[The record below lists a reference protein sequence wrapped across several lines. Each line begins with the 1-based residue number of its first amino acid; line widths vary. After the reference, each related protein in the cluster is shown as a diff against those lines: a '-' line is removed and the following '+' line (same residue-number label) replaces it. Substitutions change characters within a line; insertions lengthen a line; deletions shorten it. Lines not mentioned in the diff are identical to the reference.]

1 MFDFSAFFAQYGN
14 LFLQGTVDTLIMT
27 CVATILAY
35 VIGIPLGI
43 LLVVTS
49 PNGLRPNRIVSTIV
63 GWIVNIG
70 RSVPFIILLV
80 ALIPFTRFIVGT
92 SLGVPG
98 AVVPLVV
105 TAAPFA
111 ARMVEQSLEE
121 TDSGL
126 VEAAQSFGASTWQIV
141 WKVYLKETL
150 PSLVRGAAITFV
162 TLFGYSAM
170 AGTVG
175 AGGLGDIAI
184 RYGYQRFQTDV
195 MIFAVLLCVVLVIVF
210 QAIGDATARKI
221 DQAPQVTCKSSW
233 RRPAKTR
240 IIKRSRILWE
250 AASSFCEIYSWAQP
264 SSCDRPTLIPLF
276 AW

>member
-126 VEAAQSFGASTWQIV
+126 VEAAQSFGASAWQIV
-141 WKVYLKETL
+141 WKVYL
-150 PSLVRGAAITFV
+150 
-162 TLFGYSAM
+162 
-170 AGTVG
+170 
-175 AGGLGDIAI
+175 
-184 RYGYQRFQTDV
+184 
-195 MIFAVLLCVVLVIVF
+195 
-210 QAIGDATARKI
+210 
-221 DQAPQVTCKSSW
+221 
-233 RRPAKTR
+233 
-240 IIKRSRILWE
+240 
-250 AASSFCEIYSWAQP
+250 
-264 SSCDRPTLIPLF
+264 
-276 AW
+276 

>member
-1 MFDFSAFFAQYGN
+1 MFDFSAFFAQYGA
-14 LFLQGTVDTLIMT
+14 LFAQGTLDTLIMT
-27 CVATILAY
+27 CVATLLAY

-49 PNGLRPNRIVSTIV
+49 PNGLRPNRVVSTIV

-70 RSVPFIILLV
+70 RSIPFIILLV

-98 AVVPLVV
+98 AIVPLVV

-121 TDSGL
+121 TDGGL

-150 PSLVRGAAITFV
+150 PSLVRGVAITFV

-195 MIFAVLLCVVLVIVF
+195 MVFAVLLCIVLVIVF
-210 QAIGDATARKI
+210 QAIGDVTARRI
-221 DQAPQVTCKSSW
+221 DK
-233 RRPAKTR
+233 RRK
-240 IIKRSRILWE
+240 
-250 AASSFCEIYSWAQP
+250 
-264 SSCDRPTLIPLF
+264 
-276 AW
+276 

>member
-1 MFDFSAFFAQYGN
+1 MFDFSAFFDQYGN

-98 AVVPLVV
+98 AVVHLVV

-210 QAIGDATARKI
+210 QAIGDVTARKI
-221 DQAPQVTCKSSW
+221 DK
-233 RRPAKTR
+233 RRR
-240 IIKRSRILWE
+240 
-250 AASSFCEIYSWAQP
+250 
-264 SSCDRPTLIPLF
+264 
-276 AW
+276 

>member
-35 VIGIPLGI
+35 IIGIPLGI

-175 AGGLGDIAI
+175 AGGLGDIAV
-184 RYGYQRFQTDV
+184 RYGHQRGITSV
-195 MIFAVLLCVVLVIVF
+195 MWVTVVFLIILVQVVQLIFNWLS
-210 QAIGDATARKI
+210 RRI
-221 DQAPQVTCKSSW
+221 D
-233 RRPAKTR
+233 
-240 IIKRSRILWE
+240 KRLD
-250 AASSFCEIYSWAQP
+250 QP
-264 SSCDRPTLIPLF
+264 SGAKKSGPLDLLARF
-276 AW
+276 AHTK

>member
-121 TDSGL
+121 TDGGL

-210 QAIGDATARKI
+210 QAVGDVTARKI
-221 DQAPQVTCKSSW
+221 DK
-233 RRPAKTR
+233 RRR
-240 IIKRSRILWE
+240 
-250 AASSFCEIYSWAQP
+250 
-264 SSCDRPTLIPLF
+264 
-276 AW
+276 

>member
-35 VIGIPLGI
+35 AIGIPLGI

-210 QAIGDATARKI
+210 QAVGDVTARKI
-221 DQAPQVTCKSSW
+221 DK
-233 RRPAKTR
+233 RRR
-240 IIKRSRILWE
+240 
-250 AASSFCEIYSWAQP
+250 
-264 SSCDRPTLIPLF
+264 
-276 AW
+276 

>member
-14 LFLQGTVDTLIMT
+14 LFLQGTIDTLVMT

-49 PNGLRPNRIVSTIV
+49 PNGLLPNRIVSTIV

-210 QAIGDATARKI
+210 QAIGDVTARKI
-221 DQAPQVTCKSSW
+221 DK
-233 RRPAKTR
+233 RRR
-240 IIKRSRILWE
+240 
-250 AASSFCEIYSWAQP
+250 
-264 SSCDRPTLIPLF
+264 
-276 AW
+276 

>member
-14 LFLQGTVDTLIMT
+14 LFLQGTIDTLVMT

-49 PNGLRPNRIVSTIV
+49 PNGLRPNRIVSTVV

-210 QAIGDATARKI
+210 QAIGDVTARKI
-221 DQAPQVTCKSSW
+221 DK
-233 RRPAKTR
+233 RRR
-240 IIKRSRILWE
+240 
-250 AASSFCEIYSWAQP
+250 
-264 SSCDRPTLIPLF
+264 
-276 AW
+276 

>member
-1 MFDFSAFFAQYGN
+1 MFDCSAFFAQYGN
-14 LFLQGTVDTLIMT
+14 LFLQGTIDTLTMT
-27 CVATILAY
+27 CVATLLAY

-43 LLVVTS
+43 LLVVTG
-49 PNGLRPNRIVSTIV
+49 PNGLHPNRILSTVI

-121 TDSGL
+121 TDAGL
-126 VEAAQSFGASTWQIV
+126 IEAAQSFGASTWQIV
-141 WKVYLKETL
+141 CKVYLKETL

-195 MIFAVLLCVVLVIVF
+195 MVFAVLLCIVLVIAF
-210 QAIGDATARKI
+210 QAIGDVTARKI
-221 DQAPQVTCKSSW
+221 DK
-233 RRPAKTR
+233 RRR
-240 IIKRSRILWE
+240 
-250 AASSFCEIYSWAQP
+250 
-264 SSCDRPTLIPLF
+264 
-276 AW
+276 

>member
-14 LFLQGTVDTLIMT
+14 LFFQGTVDTLIMT

-195 MIFAVLLCVVLVIVF
+195 MIFAVLLCVVLVIAF
-210 QAIGDATARKI
+210 QAIGDVTARKI
-221 DQAPQVTCKSSW
+221 DK
-233 RRPAKTR
+233 RRR
-240 IIKRSRILWE
+240 
-250 AASSFCEIYSWAQP
+250 
-264 SSCDRPTLIPLF
+264 
-276 AW
+276 

>member
-141 WKVYLKETL
+141 YKVYLKETL

-195 MIFAVLLCVVLVIVF
+195 MVFAVLLCIVLVIAF
-210 QAIGDATARKI
+210 QAIGDVAARKI
-221 DQAPQVTCKSSW
+221 DK
-233 RRPAKTR
+233 RRR
-240 IIKRSRILWE
+240 
-250 AASSFCEIYSWAQP
+250 
-264 SSCDRPTLIPLF
+264 
-276 AW
+276 

>member
-49 PNGLRPNRIVSTIV
+49 PNGLRPNRVISTIV

-80 ALIPFTRFIVGT
+80 VLIPFTRFIVGT

-184 RYGYQRFQTDV
+184 RYGYQRFQMDV
-195 MIFAVLLCVVLVIVF
+195 MIATVVVLIVMV
-210 QAIGDATARKI
+210 QAMQSLGDY
-221 DQAPQVTCKSSW
+221 
-233 RRPAKTR
+233 
-240 IIKRSRILWE
+240 
-250 AASSFCEIYSWAQP
+250 ASKK
-264 SSCDRPTLIPLF
+264 LNKNKL
-276 AW
+276 

>member
-49 PNGLRPNRIVSTIV
+49 PNGLRPNRIISTIV

-162 TLFGYSAM
+162 ALFGYSAM

-210 QAIGDATARKI
+210 QAIGDVTARKI
-221 DQAPQVTCKSSW
+221 DK
-233 RRPAKTR
+233 RRR
-240 IIKRSRILWE
+240 
-250 AASSFCEIYSWAQP
+250 
-264 SSCDRPTLIPLF
+264 
-276 AW
+276 

>member
-184 RYGYQRFQTDV
+184 RYGYQRFQTDI

-210 QAIGDATARKI
+210 QAVGDVTARKI
-221 DQAPQVTCKSSW
+221 DK
-233 RRPAKTR
+233 RRR
-240 IIKRSRILWE
+240 
-250 AASSFCEIYSWAQP
+250 
-264 SSCDRPTLIPLF
+264 
-276 AW
+276 

>member
-1 MFDFSAFFAQYGN
+1 MFDFSAFFSQYGN

-210 QAIGDATARKI
+210 QAIGDVTARKI
-221 DQAPQVTCKSSW
+221 DK
-233 RRPAKTR
+233 RRR
-240 IIKRSRILWE
+240 
-250 AASSFCEIYSWAQP
+250 
-264 SSCDRPTLIPLF
+264 
-276 AW
+276 

>member
-195 MIFAVLLCVVLVIVF
+195 MIFAVLLCVVLIIVF
-210 QAIGDATARKI
+210 QAIGDVTARKI
-221 DQAPQVTCKSSW
+221 DK
-233 RRPAKTR
+233 RRR
-240 IIKRSRILWE
+240 
-250 AASSFCEIYSWAQP
+250 
-264 SSCDRPTLIPLF
+264 
-276 AW
+276 

>member
-1 MFDFSAFFAQYGN
+1 MFDCSAFFALYGN
-14 LFLQGTVDTLIMT
+14 LFLQGTIDTLTMT
-27 CVATILAY
+27 CVATLLAY

-43 LLVVTS
+43 LLVVTG
-49 PNGLRPNRIVSTIV
+49 PNSLHPNRILSTVV

-80 ALIPFTRFIVGT
+80 ALIPFTRFVVGT

-121 TDSGL
+121 ADAGL
-126 VEAAQSFGASTWQIV
+126 IEAAQSFGASTWQIV
-141 WKVYLKETL
+141 YKVYLKETL

-195 MIFAVLLCVVLVIVF
+195 MVFAVLLCIVLVIAF
-210 QAIGDATARKI
+210 QAIGDVTARKI
-221 DQAPQVTCKSSW
+221 DK
-233 RRPAKTR
+233 RRR
-240 IIKRSRILWE
+240 
-250 AASSFCEIYSWAQP
+250 
-264 SSCDRPTLIPLF
+264 
-276 AW
+276 

>member
-14 LFLQGTVDTLIMT
+14 LFLQGTIDTLIMT

-49 PNGLRPNRIVSTIV
+49 PNGLRPNRVISTIV

-184 RYGYQRFQTDV
+184 RYGYYRWQGDV
-195 MIFAVLLCVVLVIVF
+195 MWVTVILLVALVQIL
-210 QAIGDATARKI
+210 QGIGMLFSKKLDH
-221 DQAPQVTCKSSW
+221 
-233 RRPAKTR
+233 RRH
-240 IIKRSRILWE
+240 
-250 AASSFCEIYSWAQP
+250 
-264 SSCDRPTLIPLF
+264 
-276 AW
+276 

>member
-175 AGGLGDIAI
+175 TGGLGDIAI

-210 QAIGDATARKI
+210 QAIGDVTARKI
-221 DQAPQVTCKSSW
+221 DK
-233 RRPAKTR
+233 RRR
-240 IIKRSRILWE
+240 
-250 AASSFCEIYSWAQP
+250 
-264 SSCDRPTLIPLF
+264 
-276 AW
+276 

>member
-35 VIGIPLGI
+35 IIGIPLGI

-162 TLFGYSAM
+162 TIFGYSAM

-210 QAIGDATARKI
+210 QAIGDVTARKI
-221 DQAPQVTCKSSW
+221 DK
-233 RRPAKTR
+233 RRR
-240 IIKRSRILWE
+240 
-250 AASSFCEIYSWAQP
+250 
-264 SSCDRPTLIPLF
+264 
-276 AW
+276 

>member
-49 PNGLRPNRIVSTIV
+49 PNGLRPNRIVSTVV

-210 QAIGDATARKI
+210 QAIGDVTARKI
-221 DQAPQVTCKSSW
+221 DK
-233 RRPAKTR
+233 RRR
-240 IIKRSRILWE
+240 
-250 AASSFCEIYSWAQP
+250 
-264 SSCDRPTLIPLF
+264 
-276 AW
+276 

>member
-14 LFLQGTVDTLIMT
+14 LFLQGTIDTLIMT

-195 MIFAVLLCVVLVIVF
+195 MIFAVLLCVVLVFVF
-210 QAIGDATARKI
+210 QAVGDVTARKI
-221 DQAPQVTCKSSW
+221 DK
-233 RRPAKTR
+233 RRR
-240 IIKRSRILWE
+240 
-250 AASSFCEIYSWAQP
+250 
-264 SSCDRPTLIPLF
+264 
-276 AW
+276 

>member
-1 MFDFSAFFAQYGN
+1 MFDFSTFFAQYGN
-14 LFLQGTVDTLIMT
+14 LFLQGSIDTLVMT

-210 QAIGDATARKI
+210 QAIGDVTARKI
-221 DQAPQVTCKSSW
+221 DK
-233 RRPAKTR
+233 RRR
-240 IIKRSRILWE
+240 
-250 AASSFCEIYSWAQP
+250 
-264 SSCDRPTLIPLF
+264 
-276 AW
+276 

>member
-49 PNGLRPNRIVSTIV
+49 SNGLRPNRIVSTIV

-210 QAIGDATARKI
+210 QAVGDVTARKI
-221 DQAPQVTCKSSW
+221 DK
-233 RRPAKTR
+233 RRR
-240 IIKRSRILWE
+240 
-250 AASSFCEIYSWAQP
+250 
-264 SSCDRPTLIPLF
+264 
-276 AW
+276 